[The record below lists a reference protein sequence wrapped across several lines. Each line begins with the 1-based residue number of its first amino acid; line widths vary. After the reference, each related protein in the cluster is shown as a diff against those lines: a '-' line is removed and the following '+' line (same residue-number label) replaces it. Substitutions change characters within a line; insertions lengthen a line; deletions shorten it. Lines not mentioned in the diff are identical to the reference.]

1 MATWDAWFPDVLVH
15 APAAPDPLVRQ
26 ALCRASRTFFR
37 RTRAWM
43 EWLDANATQAGT
55 GREYDFELPWQSE
68 LLRVERATVGGR
80 PMEVHSYRDRS
91 SDWATNHQGDR
102 ALVTR
107 DLVTFVLTGDFGA
120 GELVQVQASLIPKR
134 NATGIPDHL
143 ADRYL
148 EPIAEGA
155 KSILFMTPETPYFKP
170 DLAAVANQAFEQA
183 IAMHG
188 VDVYRGHT
196 SSVPRAQVKWC

>member
-1 MATWDAWFPDVLVH
+1 VATWDAWFPDVLVH

-55 GREYDFELPWQSE
+55 GREYDFEPPSQSE

-80 PMEVHSYRDRS
+80 PMEVQSYRDRS
-91 SDWATNHQGDR
+91 SDWATNPQGDR

-148 EPIAEGA
+148 EPIASGA
-155 KSILFMTPETPYFKP
+155 LSALLATPDVPFYKP
-170 DLAAVANQAFEQA
+170 DLAATYGLMFEQA
-183 IAMHG
+183 INTAT
-188 VDVYRGHT
+188 VDAYRGHT
-196 SSVPRAQVKWC
+196 SQIPRASVKWF

>member
-1 MATWDAWFPDVLVH
+1 MLVH

-55 GREYDFELPWQSE
+55 GREYDFELPPQSE

-80 PMEVHSYRDRS
+80 PMEVQSYRDRS
-91 SDWATNHQGDR
+91 SDWATNPQGDR

-120 GELVQVQASLIPKR
+120 GELVQAQASLIPKR

-148 EPIAEGA
+148 EPIAHGA
-155 KSILFMTPETPYFKP
+155 LSILLATPDTPFYKP
-170 DLAAVANQAFEQA
+170 DLAGAYRLMFEQDINTVA
-183 IAMHG
+183 
-188 VDVYRGHT
+188 VDAYRGHT
-196 SSVPRAQVKWC
+196 NEIPRARPKWV